1 MIEKKEHQLKIDKA
15 FKNLIRPLQRKEF
28 LQLEGDILE
37 NGCRE
42 PIVVYDGF
50 IIDGHNR
57 YEICTKHNI
66 PFSIAEMAFECKE
79 KAIAWICAHQ
89 LCRRNITDETRKF
102 LIGMQYESEKIVN
115 SRKNVLGVNQYSKL
129 NSTIPYEGFEI
140 NRDRSKTFGHITAQ
154 KIAHDNHVSIGSV
167 QKYAM
172 YTRALEVIGKADP
185 AMVPRILSGRY
196 KISHQ
201 NVIDLSRMPP
211 EEIRKVGR
219 KIERSQQTFVQ
230 YKRTSKE
237 IHEGSTENEPII
249 PTGPTVKDMPQFDPD
264 AEITGLTLTIPSWG
278 SSIERIRTKTDLSI
292 VSAAARAKL
301 TVALKDLL
309 KKIDDMLDAIK
320 ED

>member
-1 MIEKKEHQLKIDKA
+1 MIEKKLHQLKIDKD
-15 FKNLIRPLQRKEF
+15 FKNLIRPLQRKEY
-28 LQLEGDILE
+28 LQLEADVLE

-57 YEICTKHNI
+57 YEICRKHNI
-66 PFSIAEMAFECKE
+66 PFTITVMAFEYKE
-79 KAIAWICAHQ
+79 EAIAWLCAQQ

-115 SRKNVLGVNQYSKL
+115 SRKNILGVNQYSKL
-129 NSTIPYEGFEI
+129 NPTIPYEGFDS
-140 NRDRSKTFGHITAQ
+140 NRDRSQTLGHITAQ
-154 KIAHDNHVSIGSV
+154 KIANENNVSIGSV
-167 QKYAM
+167 RKYAM

-201 NVIDLSRMPP
+201 NVIDLSRMHP

-230 YKRTSKE
+230 YKRTNKE
-237 IHEGSTENEPII
+237 IHEGSTETDQII
-249 PTGPTVKDMPQFDPD
+249 PMGPTVKDMPQFDPD
-264 AEITGLTLTIPSWG
+264 AEITGLTLTIPSWR

-292 VSAAARAKL
+292 VSAAARSKL
-301 TVALKDLL
+301 TDALNDLL
-309 KKIDDMLDAIK
+309 KKIDDMLEAIK

>member
-1 MIEKKEHQLKIDKA
+1 MTEKKVYQLKIDQG
-15 FKNLIRPLQRKEF
+15 FKNLIRPLQRKEY
-28 LQLEGDILE
+28 LQLEDDILQD
-37 NGCRE
+37 GCRE

-66 PFSIAEMAFECKE
+66 PFAITEMAFEGKE
-79 KAIAWICAHQ
+79 EAIAWICAKQ

-115 SRKNVLGVNQYSKL
+115 SRKNILGVNQYSKL
-129 NSTIPYEGFEI
+129 NPTIPYEGFEI
-140 NRDRSKTFGHITAQ
+140 NRDRSQTLGYITAQ
-154 KIAHDNHVSIGSV
+154 KIAHENNVSIGSV
-167 QKYAM
+167 RKYAM

-185 AMVPRILSGRY
+185 AVVPKILSGRY

-211 EEIRKVGR
+211 DEIRKVGR

-230 YKRTSKE
+230 YKRTRKE
-237 IHEGSTENEPII
+237 IHDGSAEIEPMI
-249 PTGPTVKDMPQFDPD
+249 PSGPTVKDMPQFDPD

-278 SSIERIRTKTDLSI
+278 SSIDRIRTKTDLSI
-292 VSAAARAKL
+292 VSTAARSKL
-301 TVALKDLL
+301 TDALNDLL
-309 KKIDDMLDAIK
+309 KKIDDMLEAIK
-320 ED
+320 EE

>member
-1 MIEKKEHQLKIDKA
+1 MTEKQVFQLKIDKT
-15 FKNLIRPLQRKEF
+15 FKNLIRPLQRKEY
-28 LQLEGDILE
+28 LQLEAELLQD
-37 NGCRE
+37 GCCD

-50 IIDGHNR
+50 ILDGHNR
-57 YEICTKHNI
+57 YEICTKHQI
-66 PFSIAEMAFECKE
+66 PFSVQEMTFECKE
-79 KAIAWICAHQ
+79 EAIAWICAKQ

-102 LIGMQYESEKIVN
+102 LIGMQYESEKVVN
-115 SRKNVLGVNQYSKL
+115 SRKNILGVNQYSNL
-129 NSTIPYEGFEI
+129 SPTIPYEGFEI
-140 NRDRSKTFGHITAQ
+140 SRDRSKTFGHITAQ

-201 NVIDLSRMPP
+201 NVIELSRMPP
-211 EEIRKVGR
+211 DEIRKVGR

-230 YKRTSKE
+230 YKRTRKE
-237 IHEGSTENEPII
+237 IHDGSAEVEPMI
-249 PTGPTVKDMPQFDPD
+249 PSGPTVKDMPQFDPD

-292 VSAAARAKL
+292 VSAAARSKL
-301 TVALKDLL
+301 TDALNDLL
-309 KKIDDMLDAIK
+309 KKIDDMLEAIK
-320 ED
+320 EE

>member
-1 MIEKKEHQLKIDKA
+1 MTEKQVHQLKIDKA
-15 FKNLIRPLQRKEF
+15 FKNLIRPLQRKDY
-28 LQLEGDILE
+28 LQLEAELLQD
-37 NGCRE
+37 GCRE

-57 YEICTKHNI
+57 YEICTRHQI
-66 PFSIAEMAFECKE
+66 PFSVLEMAFECKE
-79 KAIAWICAHQ
+79 EAIAWICAKQ

-102 LIGMQYESEKIVN
+102 LIGMQYESEKVVN
-115 SRKNVLGVNQYSKL
+115 NRKNVLRVNQYSQL
-129 NSTIPYEGFEI
+129 SPTIPYEGFEI
-140 NRDRSKTFGHITAQ
+140 NRNRSQTFGHITAQ

-185 AMVPRILSGRY
+185 AMVPKILSGRY

-211 EEIRKVGR
+211 DEIRKVGR

-230 YKRTSKE
+230 YKWTRKE
-237 IHEGSTENEPII
+237 IQEGSHDTA
-249 PTGPTVKDMPQFDPD
+249 TLVQQGPSVKDMPQFDPD

-278 SSIERIRTKTDLSI
+278 SSIERIRTKTNLSI
-292 VSAAARAKL
+292 VSANARIKL
-301 TVALKDLL
+301 IDALQDLQRI
-309 KKIDDMLDAIK
+309 IDDMLEAIK
-320 ED
+320 EE

>member
-1 MIEKKEHQLKIDKA
+1 MTGEQVRQLKIDKV
-15 FKNLIRPLQRKEF
+15 FKNLIRPLQRKEY
-28 LQLEGDILE
+28 LQLEAELLQD
-37 NGCRE
+37 GCRD

-50 IIDGHNR
+50 IVDGHNR
-57 YEICTKHNI
+57 YEICTKHQI
-66 PFSIAEMAFECKE
+66 PFSVQEMAFECKE
-79 KAIAWICAHQ
+79 EAIAWICAKQ

-102 LIGMQYESEKIVN
+102 LIGMQYESEKVVN
-115 SRKNVLGVNQYSKL
+115 SRKNFLGVNQYSPL
-129 NSTIPYEGFEI
+129 SPTIPYEGFEI

-154 KIAHDNHVSIGSV
+154 KIAHDNHISIGSV

-185 AMVPRILSGRY
+185 SMVPRILSGRY

-211 EEIRKVGR
+211 DEIRKIGR

-230 YKRTSKE
+230 YKSTRKE
-237 IHEGSTENEPII
+237 IHEGSADTEPILSA
-249 PTGPTVKDMPQFDPD
+249 GPTVKDMPQFDPD

-292 VSAAARAKL
+292 VSATARTKL
-301 TVALKDLL
+301 TDALKNLQ
-309 KKIDDMLDAIK
+309 KKIDDTLFQLCFL
-320 ED
+320 